1 MRLVRRFSSPALRA
15 LALVLVLG
23 AFACNDP
30 SPPADDPDIA
40 HTTIPTVPPD
50 IRGVITSATVT
61 AGRGLG
67 DSRGRVLVE
76 AVPGEASGSAKAMVS
91 WTGTTRIFRR
101 DGTPVTADEL
111 ARGVTVSAWFTGPVA
126 ESYPVQARARVIVVE

>member
-1 MRLVRRFSSPALRA
+1 MRLVRRYSSPALKAGLFVVA
-15 LALVLVLG
+15 LA

-30 SPPADDPDIA
+30 SRPADNPDIA
-40 HTTIPTVPPD
+40 HTTIPTAVPD
-50 IRGVITSATVT
+50 IRGVITSASVT
-61 AGRGLG
+61 GGASLSE
-67 DSRGRVLVE
+67 SRGRVLVE
-76 AVPGEASGSAKAMVS
+76 AVPGEPSGSAKAMVS

-111 ARGVTVSAWFTGPVA
+111 AKGVTVSVWFTGPVA